1 MTSTLTLL
9 APLMAL
15 RTLRNALADEMGRS
29 LDLLADL
36 VAAQRVKVNHPDR
49 AFKHAVYTLS
59 LEHVVVKTWIERL
72 IQCQQ
77 QASSPV
83 GALRGK
89 VPFANNDAYLMRVRD
104 AVYAT
109 VRLLTSEREEALGPV
124 GSPRMTMSF
133 RTRLARLTP
142 ADRLSPSVRELLVE
156 SYQVDPRSEE
166 ALDWLDSLG
175 VMQVID
181 PQDAVVSSHDEASL
195 IPMSL
200 FQLAVREAQHFGL
213 VDVYDPADP
222 GHIMELA
229 EHLERAY
236 NPTLAFQLRAAL
248 QVSGTAHQARAYY
261 LPHSDIRVAE
271 EVAWHTSS
279 HPGEYV
285 GSTHLPWKS
294 AMH

>member
-9 APLMAL
+9 APMMAL
-15 RTLRNALADEMGRS
+15 HTLRDALADEMGRS
-29 LDLLADL
+29 LDHLAAL
-36 VAAQRVKVNHPDR
+36 VAEQKVKLSHPDR
-49 AFKHAVYTLS
+49 AFRHAVYTLS
-59 LEHVVVKTWIERL
+59 LEHSVVKTWMERL

-77 QASSPV
+77 HASSPV

-89 VPFANNDAYLMRVRD
+89 VPFANSDAYLLRVRD

-109 VRLLTSEREEALGPV
+109 VRLLIAEREEALGPV
-124 GSPRMTMSF
+124 GRPRLTVSF
-133 RTRLARLTP
+133 KTRLPRLTP
-142 ADRLSPSVRELLVE
+142 ADRLPPSVRELLVE
-156 SYQVDPRSEE
+156 SHQVDTRAEE

-175 VMQVID
+175 VLQVIN
-181 PQDAVVSSHDEASL
+181 PQDAVVTSHDEASL

-200 FQLAVREAQHFGL
+200 FQMAVREAQHFGL
-213 VDVYDPADP
+213 ADVYDPADP

-248 QVSGTAHQARAYY
+248 QVSGTTHQARAYY
-261 LPHSDIRVAE
+261 LPDSDIRVAE

-285 GSTHLPWKS
+285 GSTRLPWKS
-294 AMH
+294 AQH